1 MSNSIS
7 SATGSAPWKRRF
19 LIRLNRLHATGHT
32 PNFEEIVSRCNASII
47 IIDTGISKAYGGV
60 LSALEIEYSLHEVTQ
75 KGREEM
81 FVDVGEGEG
90 RKQQHLIAARST
102 DASKDGED
110 DQQPE
115 ADNGAEDDGL
125 VGATFARGKTFDE
138 VEVVRAIYETG
149 KIVLDRRKTR
159 VTFG

>member
-1 MSNSIS
+1 M
-7 SATGSAPWKRRF
+7 
-19 LIRLNRLHATGHT
+19 
-32 PNFEEIVSRCNASII
+32 
-47 IIDTGISKAYGGV
+47 